1 MIDIKDIAMDVD
13 YGSFGFLLSHL
24 MHEKNRLGEVGVVEK
39 YKDSF
44 DIASNDYEYNF
55 LCGFLK
61 HYGNKNGIEVK
72 TEPKKLD
79 KIVIDPAY
87 QWLIEMG
94 GLTDKDLAE
103 LDRDIIPEF
112 KDAGIYFT
120 ELGEAV

>member
-13 YGSFGFLLSHL
+13 YGSLGFLLSHL
-24 MHEKNRLGEVGVVEK
+24 MHEKNRLGEIGVVEK

-44 DIASNDYEYNF
+44 DMASNDYEYNF

-112 KDAGIYFT
+112 KDVGLYFT

>member
-1 MIDIKDIAMDVD
+1 MIDINDIAMDVD
-13 YGSFGFLLSHL
+13 YGSLGFLLSHL
-24 MHEKNRLGEVGVVEK
+24 MHEKNRLGEAGVVEK
-39 YKDSF
+39 YRDSF
-44 DIASNDYEYNF
+44 NLASNDYEYNF

-112 KDAGIYFT
+112 KDVGLYFT